1 MSSKKLP
8 PFFTITNFRYFRFN
22 DILRMLNLYKIIV
35 KDQEALDSW
44 AADEISVAET
54 PFWKYLEY
62 VPVILRNCKKIKR
75 RKTVGSTISRFLST
89 Y

>member
-1 MSSKKLP
+1 MYVLVEV
-8 PFFTITNFRYFRFN
+8 FTITNLSYFRFN
-22 DILRMLNLYKIIV
+22 DILHMLNVYKIIV

-44 AADEISVAET
+44 ATDEISVAEIS
-54 PFWKYLEY
+54 FWKYLEY

-75 RKTVGSTISRFLST
+75 RKTVGSKISRFLSA